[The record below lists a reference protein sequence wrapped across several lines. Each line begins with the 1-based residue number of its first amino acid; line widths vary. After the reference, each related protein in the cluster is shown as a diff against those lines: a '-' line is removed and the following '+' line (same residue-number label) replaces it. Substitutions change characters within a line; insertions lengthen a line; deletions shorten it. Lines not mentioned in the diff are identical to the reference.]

1 MFDHVGMKLKALAK
15 ALCFCGIAASIAFGG
30 VTIERGIYHGYVH
43 GPLLLYG
50 ICIILGGSILSWLI
64 SLFIY
69 GYGQLI
75 ENTDQLRKQP
85 QYKTCTKECVDQKKY
100 AKTDSTV
107 KSESEKDDVVSGSED
122 DADSAAVAD

>member
-85 QYKTCTKECVDQKKY
+85 QYKACIDQKKC
-100 AKTDSTV
+100 AKTDASV
-107 KSESEKDDVVSGSED
+107 KSESEKDDVVSDSED